1 MSKIF
6 VAYWSMTGNTEAMA
20 QAVGEGIEQAGKEAA
35 VVEISS
41 ISPSDLEGE
50 TTFALGCPASGDD
63 VLEESEMEP
72 FVVAVEAFA
81 AGKNL
86 GLFGS
91 YSWRDGQWMID
102 WAERMKAAGAKLVGV
117 EGVTACDAPDD
128 EALERCRSLGK
139 QLAELT

>member
-6 VAYWSMTGNTEAMA
+6 VAYWSMTGNTASMA

-41 ISPSDLEGE
+41 ISPDDLKGE

-72 FVVAVEAFA
+72 FVMAVETFC

-102 WAERMKAAGAKLVGV
+102 WSERMKKAGAKLVGS
-117 EGVTACDAPDD
+117 EGVTARDEPDE
-128 EALERCRSLGK
+128 EALERCRLLGK
-139 QLAELT
+139 QLAELA